1 MTVYSSAM
9 AGWTVTNYS
18 VDTNPGPASQGGNN
32 SRVFLGFNVSVSATL
47 GVGPLN
53 DVGCTVLGPNW
64 ESGSTN
70 RLILTAAT
78 NSGNG
83 TQINGVDA
91 SGVADG
97 FTLLFL
103 NPSTTDPLIFNHL
116 NGGSLAANRFSN
128 ANGGQ
133 VQIPPQGA
141 ARATYIV
148 NLWYFN

>member
-1 MTVYSSAM
+1 
-9 AGWTVTNYS
+9 
-18 VDTNPGPASQGGNN
+18 
-32 SRVFLGFNVSVSATL
+32 VSATL

-53 DVGCTVLGPNW
+53 DLGCTLLGAQW
-64 ESGSTN
+64 ESGGTN

-97 FTLLFL
+97 FTLLMV
-103 NPSTTDPLIFNHL
+103 NASTTDPLIFNHL
-116 NGGSLAANRFSN
+116 NSGSLAANQFSN

-133 VQIPPQGA
+133 VQIPPYGA

-148 NLWYFN
+148 NRWYFN